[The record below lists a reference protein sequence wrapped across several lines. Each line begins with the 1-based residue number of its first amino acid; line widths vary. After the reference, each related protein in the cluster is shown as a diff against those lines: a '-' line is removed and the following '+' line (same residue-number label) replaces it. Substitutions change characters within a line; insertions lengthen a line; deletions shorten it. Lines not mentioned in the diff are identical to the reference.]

1 MLIAS
6 IVNLLFDIYG
16 WFLIVRLF
24 LTWIPSIDWYK
35 NPWRTMASAA
45 DIFLNPFRRIIPPVG
60 GLDFSPIVALIFLR
74 FAQISIVKVL
84 VYFNL

>member
-6 IVNLLFDIYG
+6 IVNLLFEIYG
-16 WFLIVRLF
+16 WFLIVRIF
-24 LTWIPSIDWYK
+24 LTWIPSINWYK
-35 NPWRTMASAA
+35 NPWSTMAAAA
-45 DIFLNPFRRIIPPVG
+45 DIFLDPFKRIIPPVG
-60 GLDFSPIVALIFLR
+60 GLDFSPIVAMIFLR

>member
-1 MLIAS
+1 
-6 IVNLLFDIYG
+6 
-16 WFLIVRLF
+16 
-24 LTWIPSIDWYK
+24 
-35 NPWRTMASAA
+35 MAAAA
-45 DIFLNPFRRIIPPVG
+45 DIFLDPFKHIIPPVG

>member
-1 MLIAS
+1 
-6 IVNLLFDIYG
+6 
-16 WFLIVRLF
+16 
-24 LTWIPSIDWYK
+24 
-35 NPWRTMASAA
+35 MAATA
-45 DIFLNPFRRIIPPVG
+45 DIFLDPFKRIIPPVG